1 QQQQQ
6 RKATAAAAASLSSKK
21 TAAVPNSNRSGG
33 SSSAAA
39 AASTQQQQQQIHQR
53 RPQQLKK
60 HQTFQV
66 SDVPEDALLAFPSL
80 AQSLEALQS
89 AESTIGQAT
98 ERILTLLRDTH
109 NPCLHLPANRQSL
122 PLLLSRCRLRIFIY
136 NTHANQ
142 QPPPTVSEH
151 HAPHFQVPPLHELQ
165 PPAAVAAAAAAAT
178 AAAAAAAA
186 AAQQQ
191 QQQQQQLLL
200 PPPALTSLVQEPP
213 PSWALH
219 IKGQALDKQVRLRCC
234 LSSFF
239 ERIVVLTGSQTVAW
253 HWGGGDPVEELV
265 LQRRGDTPLTLKI
278 LFFLKHRL
286 PTFGLSPQLSA
297 VCAGQR
303 QLSLCSVLR
312 CIFSYCL
319 TKGLVLSG
327 SGSSSCSSLN
337 SNSGKP
343 NYKGVRFRTDEL
355 LRRVF
360 GSDVQTFGLPDLPE
374 LLRQHL
380 LPPTPVVITHNLRLS
395 GDWLESEHT
404 YDFSLDCI
412 DTTCSGSSNCSAISS
427 AATACCVLGLESWLA
442 APHQHAL
449 SPAQQ
454 QKQLALNAEMDTLD
468 SQLTLLLQQI
478 HQRVAQM
485 QLYSALAKDP
495 KEPWLARAVGR
506 YLQRK
511 ALPLEDQIC
520 KVFAAYGLADPRKR
534 QREVSVWRCRL
545 ERGREEEE
553 GRGVA

>member
-1 QQQQQ
+1 MCCC
-6 RKATAAAAASLSSKK
+6 
-21 TAAVPNSNRSGG
+21 
-33 SSSAAA
+33 
-39 AASTQQQQQQIHQR
+39 
-53 RPQQLKK
+53 
-60 HQTFQV
+60 FC
-66 SDVPEDALLAFPSL
+66 PSL
-80 AQSLEALQS
+80 
-89 AESTIGQAT
+89 
-98 ERILTLLRDTH
+98 
-109 NPCLHLPANRQSL
+109 PCLPRSASSISVD
-122 PLLLSRCRLRIFIY
+122 PLRF
-136 NTHANQ
+136 
-142 QPPPTVSEH
+142 
-151 HAPHFQVPPLHELQ
+151 
-165 PPAAVAAAAAAAT
+165 
-178 AAAAAAAA
+178 
-186 AAQQQ
+186 
-191 QQQQQQLLL
+191 
-200 PPPALTSLVQEPP
+200 VQE
-213 PSWALH
+213 
-219 IKGQALDKQVRLRCC
+219 GCC

-286 PTFGLSPQLSA
+286 PTFG
-297 VCAGQR
+297 
-303 QLSLCSVLR
+303 
-312 CIFSYCL
+312 
-319 TKGLVLSG
+319 
-327 SGSSSCSSLN
+327 
-337 SNSGKP
+337 
-343 NYKGVRFRTDEL
+343 
-355 LRRVF
+355 VF

-495 KEPWLARAVGR
+495 KEFILKQLESCVPDH
-506 YLQRK
+506 QR
-511 ALPLEDQIC
+511 L
-520 KVFAAYGLADPRKR
+520 LADESCLFEYQDS
-534 QREVSVWRCRL
+534 QRRASFYAKVDDAKCTEMPPL
-545 ERGREEEE
+545 
-553 GRGVA
+553 AA